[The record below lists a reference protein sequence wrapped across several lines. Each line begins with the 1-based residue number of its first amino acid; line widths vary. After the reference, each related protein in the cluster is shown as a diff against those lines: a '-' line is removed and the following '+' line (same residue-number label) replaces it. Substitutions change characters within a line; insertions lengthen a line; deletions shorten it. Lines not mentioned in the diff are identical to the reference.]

1 MALRVVC
8 PQGPTFA
15 QWVSTLEK
23 VWQRQ
28 RDASAERATSPDE
41 LKDWHLIDWGLVQ
54 RFVGRLQMRIAQAE
68 LDKDFGG
75 SKNLQRSLV
84 RSWQAKA
91 LAVRK
96 VTENQGKRTSGID
109 RELWQTPEAKWN
121 AVCRLNKSGYKAKPL
136 RRVWIPKANG
146 KERPLGIPTMFDRA
160 MQALHLLALEPVAE
174 CASDPNSYGFRKGR
188 STHDARS
195 QLFVSLSRR
204 RFGPMDSGRG
214 HHRVLRQHQSR
225 MVASQCSH
233 EQTRSPQWLK
243 SGVVD
248 RGQLTAPR
256 WERRKAGSSR
266 RHWRT

>member
-1 MALRVVC
+1 MA
-8 PQGPTFA
+8 T
-15 QWVSTLEK
+15 T
-23 VWQRQ
+23 

-68 LDKDFGG
+68 LDKDFRRA
-75 SKNLQRSLV
+75 KNLQRSLV

-121 AVCRLNKSGYKAKPL
+121 AVCRMNKSGYKAKPL
-136 RRVWIPKANG
+136 RRVYIPKANG

-174 CASDPNSYGFRKGR
+174 CASCPLSAKSVGPPSLAVQPYLPCENTF
-188 STHDARS
+188 AAS
-195 QLFVSLSRR
+195 QLV
-204 RFGPMDSGRG
+204 
-214 HHRVLRQHQSR
+214 
-225 MVASQCSH
+225 VASAASAAMSSEKLA
-233 EQTRSPQWLK
+233 EQMVTELK
-243 SGVVD
+243 ASANFLAWIGVAMSG
-248 RGQLTAPR
+248 GPP
-256 WERRKAGSSR
+256 
-266 RHWRT
+266 